1 MVIPLLL
8 KDRCLGVFDLES
20 PELGAF
26 TKKHVELLTLLA
38 SQAAVAIENAR
49 LYEEI
54 RANELRL
61 EKEMR
66 FAQRVQMALLPQEL
80 PKRLKGVDV
89 AWHFDAAR
97 ELGGDVY
104 DFLSPE
110 PHTLVVSVGDVSGKG
125 VPAALY
131 GAFASGTIRARAFEK
146 HGPAALLTRVNR
158 TLHRRGVEGLYCTV
172 SYALFDFE
180 DGSVRIA
187 NSGLPYA
194 QHYRAAQARCEP
206 IEVGGLP
213 LGSFEGAN
221 YDERTLEL
229 GAGDVFVF
237 ATDGAVEAYNGK
249 EEYGPARLR
258 AQVESHARETAQEL
272 GEAILEDL
280 ARFMGDAT
288 AGDDLT
294 LIVVKIK

>member
-1 MVIPLLL
+1 VLNRFSEEHL
-8 KDRCLGVFDLES
+8 KV
-20 PELGAF
+20 
-26 TKKHVELLTLLA
+26 LTPLA
-38 SQAAVAIENAR
+38 SQVAIAIENAR
-49 LYEEI
+49 LYDELVAKEE
-54 RANELRL
+54 RLGRELAIARGI
-61 EKEMR
+61 
-66 FAQRVQMALLPQEL
+66 QRGLFPEASPSGPGWEASAHFRPAL
-80 PKRLKGVDV
+80 
-89 AWHFDAAR
+89 
-97 ELGGDVY
+97 ELGGDLY
-104 DFLSPE
+104 DFYDMGDGRMG
-110 PHTLVVSVGDVSGKG
+110 VAIGDVSGKG

-194 QHYRAAQARCEP
+194 QHYRAALARCEP

-221 YDERTLEL
+221 YEERTLEL

-258 AQVESHARETAQEL
+258 AQVESHAQQTAQEL